1 MFDISI
7 YIDYTY
13 YMQVLRLSIFIY
25 CTKETLL
32 GSLSNSD
39 SLFLSNEKKKKQ
51 HLNFFTH

>member
-13 YMQVLRLSIFIY
+13 YMQVLRLSIFIHY
-25 CTKETLL
+25 TKETLL

>member
-7 YIDYTY
+7 YIDYIY
-13 YMQVLRLSIFIY
+13 YMQVLRLSIFIH